1 MAAITKYENEF
12 LDMMSELN
20 GQMMDLS
27 GADLMS
33 DEALRQLSE
42 IQKEQWVKTKGILE
56 AVRKLMKSEYYKKRR
71 GDETSIENKRMTET
85 QKRAD
90 AKANPEKYFICQRCD
105 SIFTRKE
112 NLQRHQAN
120 ALKCPVIKQGK
131 KGTLEIK
138 NHRSI
143 KINNF
148 ILEHLAD
155 ADSSGEEDNVEE

>member
-1 MAAITKYENEF
+1 MSAITKYENEF

-27 GADLMS
+27 GADLMT
-33 DEALRQLSE
+33 DEALRQLSQ
-42 IQKEQWVKTKGILE
+42 IQKEQWVKTKSILTTIK
-56 AVRKLMKSEYYKKRR
+56 KLCESEYYKKRR
-71 GDETSIENKRMTET
+71 GPVNDIDNKRITET

-131 KGTLEIK
+131 KGTLQEK
-138 NHRSI
+138 THRSM